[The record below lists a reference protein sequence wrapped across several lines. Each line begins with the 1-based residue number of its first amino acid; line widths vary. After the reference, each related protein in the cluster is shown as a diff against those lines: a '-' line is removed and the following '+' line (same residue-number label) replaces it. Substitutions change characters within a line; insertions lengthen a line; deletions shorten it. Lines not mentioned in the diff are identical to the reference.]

1 MGRNRLWLLA
11 HQDDE
16 VLGLHLHSSTV
27 SNVVVYLTD
36 GVRDGA
42 NFDFLTRVVEAI
54 ESWNEI
60 DKDAELIFFGT
71 NHSLRDGGLQHQ
83 INAGHLS
90 SLISICQERSVN
102 EIVTLQLEGGHQDHD
117 ITSLLA
123 EEISKR
129 LSVNFVAYPAY
140 RALHKK
146 FPIYAVMSSASIMA
160 KKNTHNVLLRMRL
173 AIKSIRLMKK
183 YRSQITTW
191 VGLGPFVVLQ
201 YLIGRPSF
209 VELTATKSDIQVI
222 PKKLL
227 YLNRNRQ
234 ERIDYEF
241 FRKDIS
247 GW

>member
-1 MGRNRLWLLA
+1 VGRKRLWLLA

-42 NFDFLTRVVEAI
+42 NFDSLTRVMEAR

-60 DKDAELIFFGT
+60 DKNAELIFFGT
-71 NHSLRDGGLQHQ
+71 NHSLRDGWLQDQ
-83 INAGHLS
+83 INVGHLR
-90 SLISICQERSVN
+90 SLISICQERNVH
-102 EIVTLQLEGGHQDHD
+102 EIITLQLEGGHQDHD

-123 EEISKR
+123 EEICKR
-129 LSVNFVAYPAY
+129 LSLNFVAYPAY

-146 FPIYAVMSSASIMA
+146 FPIYAVMSSASILA
-160 KKNTHNVLLRMRL
+160 TKNTHNVLSRMRF
-173 AIKSIRLMKK
+173 AIKSTRLMKK

-191 VGLGPFVVLQ
+191 VGLGPFVILQ
-201 YLIGRPSF
+201 YLLGRPSY
-209 VELTATKSDIQVI
+209 VELTAIKSDIQEI
-222 PKKLL
+222 PKNLL
-227 YLNRNRQ
+227 YLNRKKH